1 MTRATDFTSEDH
13 TFMARALELA
23 RRGLHTTHPNPRV
36 GCVLV
41 DNSGIVGEGWHRRTG
56 GPHAEVAALA
66 AAATRARGCT
76 AYVTLE
82 PCDHQGRTAACSL
95 ALIEA
100 GVARVVAAIED
111 PYPQV
116 AGSGLA
122 RLRRAGIEVACG
134 LLANEAEELNS
145 GFLKRCRSG
154 RPFVRVKLAASLDG
168 RTALA
173 SGESQWITS
182 PEARNDVQF
191 WRAQA
196 SAVLTGSATVA
207 VDDPRLN
214 VRLPE
219 TERQPIRIVLDSN
232 FCTSPQAALFDF
244 PGPVWLI
251 GTSETHEV
259 AQFENHPA
267 RLISLPGTAGRVD
280 LAALMDWLGEESIN
294 ELHVEAGPTL
304 CGALLQA
311 GLVDELLL
319 YLAPCLLG
327 DESRG
332 LFALPGLDTMADR
345 VNLEW
350 VESRRIGADLRL
362 RLRPEFSP

>member
-1 MTRATDFTSEDH
+1 MAKPVEFTPGDH
-13 TFMARALELA
+13 RFMARALQLA
-23 RRGLHTTHPNPRV
+23 KRGVFTTHPNPRV

-41 DNSGIVGEGWHRRTG
+41 KDSRIVGEGWHRKTG
-56 GPHAEVAALA
+56 GPHAEVEALA
-66 AAATRARGCT
+66 AAGPKASGCT

-82 PCDHQGRTAACSL
+82 PCDHQGRTSACSI

-111 PYPQV
+111 PFPPV
-116 AGSGLA
+116 AGKGLA
-122 RLRRAGIEVACG
+122 RLRAAGVEVACG
-134 LLANEAEELNS
+134 LLAEQAEKLNL
-145 GFLKRCRSG
+145 GYLKRIRYG
-154 RPFVRVKLAASLDG
+154 RPWVRVKLAASLDG

-182 PEARNDVQF
+182 VEARNDVQY
-191 WRAQA
+191 WRARA
-196 SAVLTGSATVA
+196 SAVMTGSATVA
-207 VDDPRLN
+207 ADNPRLN
-214 VRLPE
+214 VRLPD

-232 FCTSPQAALFDF
+232 WRTSRQAALFDL

-251 GTSETHEV
+251 GVNENQAA
-259 AQFENHPA
+259 AQLDAHPA
-267 RLISLPGTAGRVD
+267 RLVRLPGKDGRVD
-280 LAALMDWLGEESIN
+280 LNDLMDWLGQESIN

-311 GLVDELLL
+311 EVVDELLI

-327 DESRG
+327 NDSRG

-345 VNLEW
+345 VNLSW
-350 VESRRIGADLRL
+350 IDCRQVGADLRL
-362 RLRPEFSP
+362 RLRLV